1 MAIYFSDGT
10 TQSSAAGGKILQ
22 VQSFSKTDYQACT
35 PDTQLVF
42 KDTAL
47 TDSITVSANTSKIL
61 VSFVLFGDCSGDSIN
76 HYFRVKRAIS
86 GGSTSYITAADQG
99 NRTGT
104 LFIGA
109 MGNSSS
115 GGSQPTQITMSDY
128 LDDPFGGSGSVAA
141 VTYTVQ
147 HTSHGAGT
155 FHLNRTADTNDQDA
169 YEDGI
174 SWITLKELAA

>member
-22 VQSFSKTDYQACT
+22 VKTFQKTDSATYT
-35 PDTQLVF
+35 PDNQLVF
-42 KDTAL
+42 KDTGMTL
-47 TDSITVSANTSKIL
+47 NITPSATTSKIL
-61 VSFVLFGDCSGDSIN
+61 VSFTLFGETTSNTRD
-76 HYFRVKRAIS
+76 HYFRIKRAIS

-109 MGNSSS
+109 MGNSESS
-115 GGSQPTQITMSDY
+115 GDRPTISTMSDY
-128 LDDPFGGSGSVAA
+128 LDSPSTTSA
-141 VTYTVQ
+141 VTYTIQ
-147 HTSHGAGT
+147 HTSHGSDI
-155 FHLNRTADTNDQDA
+155 FYLNRSADTNDQDS

-174 SWITLKELAA
+174 SWITLKEVGA